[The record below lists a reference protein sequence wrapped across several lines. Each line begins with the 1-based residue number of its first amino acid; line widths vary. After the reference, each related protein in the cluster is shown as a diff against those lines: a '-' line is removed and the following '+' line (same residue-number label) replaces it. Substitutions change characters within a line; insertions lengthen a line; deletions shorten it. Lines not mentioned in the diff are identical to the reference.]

1 MGFTPRGIIIPVVT
15 PTDGRG
21 NLDAAAYRR
30 LIGYFAENG
39 VHGIFPFG
47 TTGEFYA
54 FSNDTYRRM
63 LEITREA
70 APATMQVYAGANHI
84 TTQGAVELARIA
96 ESVGVDALSVL
107 TPMFVSQ
114 TQEEL
119 TAYYRT
125 IAQSTGLP
133 VILYNNR
140 PKTNV
145 HIEPRTLAELA
156 QIPNIVGIKDST
168 GDMTNT
174 AEYIRL
180 TRHLPGFHVLMGR
193 DTLIYAALC
202 YGAAG
207 AIASC
212 ANVAPGLAV
221 SIYERFR
228 AGDHQGA
235 LEAQFQLAQLR
246 IATNMGTFP
255 VVIKEALRLIGYDA
269 GDCVAPIA
277 PLRPEER
284 AKLIRVLKD
293 IGLPVRS
300 DAQV

>member
-1 MGFTPRGIIIPVVT
+1 MGFAPRGIIIPVVT
-15 PTDGRG
+15 PTDSRG
-21 NLDAAAYRR
+21 NLDEAAYRR

-70 APATMQVYAGANHI
+70 APPSMQVYAGANHI

-96 ESVGVDALSVL
+96 ESVVVDALSVL
-107 TPMFVSQ
+107 TPMFISQ

-119 TAYYRT
+119 IAYYRT
-125 IAQSTGLP
+125 IAASTSLP

-145 HIEPRTLAELA
+145 HIEPRTLATLA
-156 QIPNIVGIKDST
+156 QIPNIVGVKDST

-174 AEYIRL
+174 EEYIRL

-193 DTLIYAALC
+193 DTLIYAGLC

-212 ANVAPGLAV
+212 ANVAPALSV
-221 SIYERFR
+221 SIYERFQ
-228 AGDHQGA
+228 AGDHKGA

-246 IATNMGTFP
+246 IASNMGTFP
-255 VVIKEALRLIGYDA
+255 VVIKEALRLIGYEA
-269 GDCVAPIA
+269 GDCIPPIA
-277 PLRPEER
+277 PLTSEER
-284 AKLIRVLKD
+284 AKLVQVLKD
-293 IGLPVRS
+293 IGLLPQS
-300 DAQV
+300 DTKA

>member
-1 MGFTPRGIIIPVVT
+1 MGFTPQGIIIPVVT
-15 PTDGRG
+15 PTDSRG
-21 NLDAAAYRR
+21 NLDEAAYRR

-70 APATMQVYAGANHI
+70 APSNMKVYAGANHI
-84 TTQGAVELARIA
+84 TTQGAAELARIA

-107 TPMFVSQ
+107 TPMFISQ

-119 TAYYRT
+119 VAYYRA
-125 IAQSTGLP
+125 IAASTSLP
-133 VILYNNR
+133 VILYNNK

-145 HIEPRTLAELA
+145 HITPQTVAALA
-156 QIPNIVGIKDST
+156 QVPNIVGVKDST

-174 AEYIRL
+174 EEYIRL
-180 TRHLPGFHVLMGR
+180 TRHLPDFHVLMGR

-202 YGAAG
+202 YGASG

-221 SIYERFR
+221 EIYERFQ
-228 AGDHQGA
+228 AGDHRGA
-235 LEAQFQLAQLR
+235 LEAQFRLAQLR
-246 IATNMGTFP
+246 IATNVGTFP
-255 VVIKEALRLIGYDA
+255 VVIKEALRLIGYEA
-269 GDCVAPIA
+269 GDCIPPIA
-277 PLRPEER
+277 PLSPEER
-284 AKLIRVLKD
+284 AKLAQVLQD
-293 IGLPVRS
+293 IGLPARHG
-300 DAQV
+300 AKA